1 MTNQLQLQRQIQ
13 EEIDREA
20 KIDCE
25 IESMVKKILKK
36 NKQFYRI
43 PELNGCDAVLF
54 FFRNDLTRYHI
65 KLHIKENEAF
75 KKLLEL
81 KGITFVY
88 LKNKCTHDVKL
99 NTHGVIRNYTPYK
112 YFERKSTK

>member
-1 MTNQLQLQRQIQ
+1 MANQLQLQRQIQ

-20 KIDCE
+20 KIDCK
-25 IESMVKKILKK
+25 IESIVKKFLKK

-54 FFRNDLTRYHI
+54 FLRNDLTKCDI
-65 KLHIKENEAF
+65 KLYIEGNEAF

-88 LKNKCTHDVKL
+88 LKNKSTHDAKL
-99 NTHGVIRNYTPYK
+99 NTRGFIENSTPFINFK
-112 YFERKSTK
+112 K